1 MPRWAIIDIGSNTR
15 CGRHTEPAVVHETK
29 GVVMIVLQAMIG
41 SVALAIA
48 GLISL
53 LVSEQA
59 NAEYAV
65 SDLKSARTAA

>member
-1 MPRWAIIDIGSNTR
+1 M
-15 CGRHTEPAVVHETK
+15 VHETK